1 MHCKANRSI
10 TSQQF
15 ERIDFSFESLPVR
28 IVDCEYQRLQTT
40 TIQGRLKITAC
51 KFCFSNAC
59 HEALLKGL
67 INHKANR
74 VWKIYWVKI
83 ITMTWIVQAR
93 KDNKVYSC
101 KKDNKSDLRTEKKLL
116 SGKEREI
123 KNRSQTTKE
132 WRNWVKKRD
141 SWQVPKYKSFSIHCT
156 QIRPT
161 RKLSISFR
169 DH

>member
-51 KFCFSNAC
+51 KFFFSNAC

-67 INHKANR
+67 INHKANW
-74 VWKIYWVKI
+74 VWKIYWVQI
-83 ITMTWIVQAR
+83 ITMTWIVPAR

-101 KKDNKSDLRTEKKLL
+101 KKDNKSDLGNWKEAFKRKGKRNKKQITDNERITEL
-116 SGKEREI
+116 SKE
-123 KNRSQTTKE
+123 
-132 WRNWVKKRD
+132 
-141 SWQVPKYKSFSIHCT
+141 
-156 QIRPT
+156 T
-161 RKLSISFR
+161 RLMASSKIQKFLYSLHT
-169 DH
+169 D